1 MKKILF
7 SLVCFLATLL
17 TNAQNPTFYWAVGDN
32 LSWFDEGNCID
43 VDASGNVYVSGNLY
57 GTTDFDPSANTYT
70 LTSAG
75 GNDVFIAKYD
85 ASGNFIWAKR
95 IGNSGIDYSYSMNV
109 DSIGNV
115 YTTGVF
121 AGVVDFDPGVGTYT
135 IAANSSRTIFVS
147 KLNSNGNFIWAKQ
160 ICGTLVPALTLDD
173 FGNILITGICNDTMD
188 LDPGIGVFKLGS
200 NGSLGG
206 QFILKLNSQGNF
218 VWAKRLLLSNLSTAL
233 GGSML
238 SCIKTD
244 HLGNIYTTGYF
255 TGTIVFD
262 PSASSYSLT
271 SAGGND
277 AFVSKL
283 DSSGNFK
290 WARRF
295 GSSGS
300 DAATA
305 ITLDNNSN
313 AYVTGGFGNT
323 VDFDPS
329 VSVYNL
335 SSIGQG
341 DVFILKLD
349 SLGNFMWVK
358 QIGGSDYQ
366 NTQAIQLDGSG
377 NIYTAGWFKST
388 IDTDPSTAVYNLTSA
403 GDNDAYISK
412 LDNNGNFIWAKQIGG
427 TKYDDVRSIFVDAS
441 NNVYTAGNYTGI
453 VDLDPD
459 AGVFNLNSDTVYGGF
474 YIQKLS
480 QTSVGI
486 KENQQFNGISIYP
499 NPSSTFLNISI
510 NNYNDEAVTLQVLN
524 SLGEVL
530 IEEALSSSHSKLNIH
545 HLISGMYFIKISQKE
560 KHSVMK
566 FIKE

>member
-1 MKKILF
+1 MKKIIL
-7 SLVCFLATLL
+7 SLVCLLATLL
-17 TNAQNPTFYWAVGDN
+17 TNAQNTQFDWAIGDN
-32 LSWFDEGNCID
+32 HSWFDEGKCLD
-43 VDASGNVYVSGNLY
+43 VDANGNVYVSGNLY

-85 ASGNFIWAKR
+85 ALGNFIWAKR
-95 IGNSGIDYSYSMNV
+95 LGNSGEDYSYSLGI

-115 YTTGVF
+115 YVTGRF
-121 AGVVDFDPGVGTYT
+121 AGVVDFDPGIGTYT
-135 IAANSSRTIFVS
+135 IAASSGGDYVL
-147 KLNSNGNFIWAKQ
+147 KLDGNGNFIWAKQ
-160 ICGTLVPALTLDD
+160 FLGAVQPNITSDHL
-173 FGNILITGICNDTMD
+173 GNILITGFNNDTCD
-188 LDPGIGVFKLGS
+188 LDPGIGVFKLGTV
-200 NGSLGG
+200 GSIGG

-218 VWAKRLLLSNLSTAL
+218 VWAKRVLLSDLSTSFSSL
-233 GGSML
+233 TYS
-238 SCIKTD
+238 IKTD
-244 HLGNIYTTGYF
+244 YLGNIYTTGYF
-255 TGTIVFD
+255 TNTIVLN
-262 PSASSYSLT
+262 PGGLSYSVT
-271 SAGGND
+271 TTGGND

-290 WARRF
+290 WAKQF
-295 GSSGS
+295 GSSGW

-305 ITLDNNSN
+305 VTLDNNGN
-313 AYVTGGFGNT
+313 AYVTGIFFNT

-329 VSVYNL
+329 ASVYNL
-335 SSIGQG
+335 SSSGQD

-349 SLGNFMWVK
+349 SLGNFIWAK

-377 NIYTAGWFKST
+377 NIYTGAWFKSSV
-388 IDTDPSTAVYNLTSA
+388 DVDPSSAIYNLTST
-403 GDNDAYISK
+403 GDSDAYILK

-453 VDLDPD
+453 VDLDPN

-474 YIQKLS
+474 YIQKLN

-499 NPSSTFLNISI
+499 NPSSTFLNIAI
-510 NNYNDEAVTLQVLN
+510 NNYNDEPVSFQILN

-530 IEEALSSSHSKLNIH
+530 IEEVLSGSLSKLNIQ
-545 HLISGMYFIKISQKE
+545 HLISGMYFIKVSQKE
-560 KHSVMK
+560 KHSAMK